1 MDFWFTLSLRH
12 HFKISLTALHTLFID
27 RKRSSTSFYT
37 YKMQSILHSI
47 VGPKKEIHDLDGRVA
62 IVTGG
67 AFGIG

>member
-1 MDFWFTLSLRH
+1 
-12 HFKISLTALHTLFID
+12 
-27 RKRSSTSFYT
+27 
-37 YKMQSILHSI
+37 MQSILHSI